1 MAGGNRER
9 HGWTAIDDGQLVGCD
24 KQRAGTPNH
33 RSGVPALPLV
43 TPYKFTN
50 WRAVKR
56 TRRKLT
62 PAWEDTK
69 VFQREFPRLP
79 SRTKQRAL
87 AIILCAV
94 MSETIGERHASAC
107 RYKNEVPEGSR
118 RSARRIHF
126 RPRGVCIITRKT
138 HLSDPDVLIVGQGIA
153 GSCMAWALHWAG
165 RRVMI
170 VDRGEPITASR
181 IAAGLI
187 TPVTGRRMVPMHGYK
202 ESFRYAAAFFR
213 RIEREL
219 NCLFLDE
226 KPAIRQFVNHDE
238 QCAFEKKLCG
248 SDVRFATLKDDVGRV
263 TGIEMLGAARLN
275 VPRFLEQT
283 RQYFASL
290 GRYQQA
296 ELNPDTDIVINQSG
310 VLVAGLD
317 IRSACVVFCQG
328 YQPIRNCWFPTIPD
342 GPAKGEILRV
352 RLADRSE
359 NKVIHKGVWLVPDG
373 SEADEASFLLGATYD
388 RVHLNDEPTTAGREE
403 LLSGLK
409 HITAE
414 TPVVID
420 HVAAIRAGMK
430 RRKPIIGPHP
440 DSDRVFVL
448 NGLGSRGALL
458 APVAAQALTDLICGN
473 AICVDQHDVFDVLPG
488 KSATEPAATNSS
500 RPKSL
505 TQLAHNVI
513 RRIVQPGDT
522 VIDATAGNGNDT
534 QMLAT
539 LVEAIGRTIAIDIQ
553 QSAIDST
560 SNRLAKA
567 GLTADLRLGDH
578 ASELRKLQSSG
589 LCVKAVMFN
598 LGYLPGSDQQTT
610 TLPTSTRAAIQ
621 SASEMLLP
629 QGAVTIIAYRGHAG
643 GLEEAA
649 IVEQWIAELPAD
661 CFETFR
667 MEGDPT
673 QATSPVLFVV
683 RTVNRGVASLSTQS
697 NDFQPKCSS

>member
-1 MAGGNRER
+1 
-9 HGWTAIDDGQLVGCD
+9 
-24 KQRAGTPNH
+24 
-33 RSGVPALPLV
+33 
-43 TPYKFTN
+43 
-50 WRAVKR
+50 
-56 TRRKLT
+56 
-62 PAWEDTK
+62 
-69 VFQREFPRLP
+69 
-79 SRTKQRAL
+79 
-87 AIILCAV
+87 
-94 MSETIGERHASAC
+94 
-107 RYKNEVPEGSR
+107 
-118 RSARRIHF
+118 
-126 RPRGVCIITRKT
+126 
-138 HLSDPDVLIVGQGIA
+138 
-153 GSCMAWALHWAG
+153 MAWALHWAG

-187 TPVTGRRMVPMHGYK
+187 TPITGRRMTLTHRYK
-202 ESFRYAAAFFR
+202 ESYRHAAAFYR
-213 RIEREL
+213 RIECEL
-219 NCLFLDE
+219 NCQFLDE
-226 KPAIRQFVNHDE
+226 KPAIRQFVNNDE

-248 SDVRFATLKDDVGRV
+248 SDVRFAIVKDDVGRV
-263 TGIEMLGAARLN
+263 TGIEMRDAARLN
-275 VPRFLEQT
+275 VPQFLKQT
-283 RQYFASL
+283 RQYFSSL

-296 ELNPDTDIVINQSG
+296 ELNPDTDIVIDQSG
-310 VLVAGLD
+310 VLVDRLD
-317 IRSACVVFCQG
+317 IRTTFVVYCQG
-328 YQPIRNCWFPTIPD
+328 YQPNRNRWFPTIPD
-342 GPAKGEILRV
+342 APTKGEILRV
-352 RLADRSE
+352 RLSDYREDR
-359 NKVIHKGVWLVPDG
+359 VMHKGIWLVPDG
-373 SEADEASFLLGATYD
+373 FEADEASFLLGATYD
-388 RVHLNDEPTTAGREE
+388 RANLDNEPTTAGREE

-409 HITAE
+409 QLTAA
-414 TPVVID
+414 TPVVMD
-420 HVAAIRAGMK
+420 HVAAVRAGMK
-430 RRKPIIGPHP
+430 RRRPIIGPHP
-440 DSDRVFVL
+440 DSVCVFVL

-534 QMLAT
+534 QILAT
-539 LVEAIGRTIAIDIQ
+539 LVGAAGRTIAIDIQ

-578 ASELRKLQSSG
+578 ASELKKLQSSG

-629 QGAVTIIAYRGHAG
+629 QGAVTIIVYRGHAG

-683 RTVNRGVASLSTQS
+683 RTVNRGVTSLSTQS
-697 NDFQPKCSS
+697 IDFQPKCSS